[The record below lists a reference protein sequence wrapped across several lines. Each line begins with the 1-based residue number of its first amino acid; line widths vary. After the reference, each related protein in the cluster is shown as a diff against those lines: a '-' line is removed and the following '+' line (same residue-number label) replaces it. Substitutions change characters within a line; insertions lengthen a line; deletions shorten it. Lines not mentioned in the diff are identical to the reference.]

1 MTLMIWFVSCYSN
14 RKIPIPVATSCIIHT
29 YFNRVVLVVH
39 CKVVPSSTSLT
50 EEAVL
55 SLKYNR
61 MITLNLV
68 EVGTGLVALPTEL
81 YQACIVTHKLLK
93 QLRNL
98 VNLNGY

>member
-1 MTLMIWFVSCYSN
+1 MIWFVSCYSN
-14 RKIPIPVATSCIIHT
+14 RKISIPVATSCIIHT

-98 VNLNGY
+98 VNLNGH